1 MAWVGGAREQGAK
14 EGDWVWQDLTTMVNF
29 TNWEDEEEEDEQEEG
44 EMDMGGTCLALKGEK
59 GSWVERP
66 CSHRLSYICQIRLDS
81 VSTY

>member
-1 MAWVGGAREQGAK
+1 MVWVGAAREQGAK

-66 CSHRLSYICQIRLDS
+66 CSHRLPYICQIRLDS